1 MSATGIP
8 SAWSKLTRLTP
19 SPIEL
24 ARIEL
29 VRTCPLERLRNPKLL
44 ESLLLD
50 LGLNDEGLDEF
61 PADLHRYCG
70 QGLRIWQYPRQFSRY
85 LVALSRLGVTS
96 YLELGVRHGGTFVA
110 TVEYLQRF
118 TPLDHAVGVDIIP
131 CAALDSYRQQYR
143 PNADFA
149 CLDTQKPAFT
159 ELLQRHGR
167 FDLVLIDSLHE
178 AEHCR
183 NEVRALQPYANML
196 AFHDIA
202 SDSYPEVATVWRQVQ
217 AHGDYECY
225 EFIDQYDSVQGR
237 FMGIG
242 LAIRNDRLAVAS

>member
-8 SAWSKLTRLTP
+8 SAWSRLKRLTP

-24 ARIEL
+24 SRLAL
-29 VRTCPLERLRNPKLL
+29 LRTCPRERLRDPVRLVPLLL
-44 ESLLLD
+44 E
-50 LGLNDEGLDEF
+50 LGLNDEGLDEY
-61 PADLHRYCG
+61 PVDLHPYCG
-70 QGLRIWQYPRQFSRY
+70 QGLRIWQYPHQFGRY
-85 LVALSRLGVTS
+85 LAALSRLGITS

-131 CAALDSYRQQYR
+131 CTALDAYRRQYQ
-143 PNADFA
+143 PKAEFA

-159 ELLQRHGR
+159 ELLERHGR

-183 NEVRALQPYANML
+183 NEVRALHPYANML

-202 SDSYPEVATVWRQVQ
+202 SDTYPDVATVWREVQ
-217 AHGDYECY
+217 ALGEYECF
-225 EFIDQYDSVQGR
+225 EFTDQYDSVQGR

-242 LAIRNDRLAVAS
+242 LAIRNDRLAAAN